1 VARAVEK
8 TLTLRISSWIPDEAI
23 ERMLALIARRAGDT
37 DDDDAGD
44 FDEAETGEPEARQGQ
59 DEDRGVAELE
69 GADVFAAIRE
79 EPGNVSVKTMERSLP
94 DARGWWPVMTA
105 SGRGGRSHRAG
116 LRLWT

>member
-79 EPGNVSVKTMERSLP
+79 EPGNVSVKTMERESAGC
-94 DARGWWPVMTA
+94 ARLVAGDDSERQGWP
-105 SGRGGRSHRAG
+105 
-116 LRLWT
+116 

>member
-1 VARAVEK
+1 MARAVEK

-37 DDDDAGD
+37 DDDAGD

-79 EPGNVSVKTMERSLP
+79 EPGNVSVKTMERESAGC
-94 DARGWWPVMTA
+94 ARLVAGDGSERQGWP
-105 SGRGGRSHRAG
+105 
-116 LRLWT
+116 